1 MPFEDA
7 EFGSSQ
13 FHIITFWDVFE
24 HFPDPRQVLEKV
36 RALLT
41 DDGLVAIEVPN
52 VRSVY
57 SRLLRRHWWYD
68 FEHVFY
74 YSPSGLLRLL
84 DQLGFSPVLV
94 ESDNFNLL
102 TCEGL
107 ARLGLLGRDAV
118 WGRMDTDCPSRISAT
133 VRRVIQQQGRSLLG
147 SSLHQL
153 MRAPNAILNRVVNGL
168 LLGDQ
173 LRVFAKKRVC
183 TSGERDAVLSRGSL
197 SQPIPR
203 RHSV

>member
-13 FHIITFWDVFE
+13 FHFITFWDVFE

-118 WGRMDTDCPSRISAT
+118 WGRIDNDYTSCISAT
-133 VRRVIQQQGRSLLG
+133 VRKVIQQHG
-147 SSLHQL
+147 SSLVGTIL
-153 MRAPNAILNRVVNGL
+153 REVMRAPNAILNRLVNGL

-173 LRVFAKKRVC
+173 LRVFARKRLLPA
-183 TSGERDAVLSRGSL
+183 GEREVVL
-197 SQPIPR
+197 
-203 RHSV
+203 